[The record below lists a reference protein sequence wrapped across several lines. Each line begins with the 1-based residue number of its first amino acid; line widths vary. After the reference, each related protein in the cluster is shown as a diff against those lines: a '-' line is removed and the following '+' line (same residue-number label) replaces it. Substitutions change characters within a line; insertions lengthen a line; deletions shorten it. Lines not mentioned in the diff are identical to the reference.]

1 VITTDTGAVAG
12 NESLLGAARKYIYSM
27 GPVDGM
33 EDFLRRSH
41 PDAVIK
47 SIGGLQ
53 RIDLLAES
61 YAVTPTNPSS

>member
-1 VITTDTGAVAG
+1 
-12 NESLLGAARKYIYSM
+12 
-27 GPVDGM
+27 M

-61 YAVTPTNPSS
+61 YTVTPTNPSS